1 MLRRYLDLIRTPG
14 VAPLL
19 VAGALARLPYGMYVL
34 ALVLLLRAE
43 GFSFAEVGV
52 VGGASGAAVGLTA
65 PLLGRAVDR
74 LGQTRV
80 LVAAACVTLAADS
93 ALVVAALGGAGVEV
107 LTPLAVLGGAS
118 TPPVSPSMRALW
130 PELVGRERLDT
141 AFAYDALQLELF
153 FVAGPLLVVAI
164 AAATSPAAAF
174 LTAALMH
181 AIGAIAFAA
190 APASRG
196 WRPAARE
203 GRKLA
208 GALSRPGM
216 RVLVVALAV
225 AGVSVGA
232 LEIGIP
238 AFAERE
244 GSRAD
249 AGWLFALWAAGSL
262 AGGLWYGA
270 RTWRLPAARRFLL
283 VSGGLAA
290 GMAPLPFAGSLPTF
304 AVLVLV
310 AGLGLAPATAA
321 AYSLIG
327 ELAPEGSVTES
338 YAWQIVGYVFGG
350 ACGAW
355 LAGILVD
362 ELGVVAALGLA
373 PVAAAGT
380 VLVGLAGRRRLAAA

>member
-1 MLRRYLDLIRTPG
+1 
-14 VAPLL
+14 
-19 VAGALARLPYGMYVL
+19 MYVL
-34 ALVLLLRAE
+34 ALVLLLRGE

-52 VGGASGAAVGLTA
+52 VGGASGIAVGLTA

-74 LGQTRV
+74 VGQTRV
-80 LVAAACVTLAADS
+80 LAAAACATLAADS
-93 ALVVAALGGAGVEV
+93 ALVVAALGGAGVEL
-107 LTPLAVLGGAS
+107 LTPLAVLGGAT
-118 TPPVSPSMRALW
+118 TPPVSPAMRALW

-164 AAATSPAAAF
+164 AGATSPAAAF

-181 AIGAIAFAA
+181 ATGAAAFAV
-190 APASRG
+190 APASRR

-203 GRKLA
+203 GRTLA

-216 RVLVVALAV
+216 RVLVAALV
-225 AGVSVGA
+225 IAGVSAGA

-290 GMAPLPFAGSLPTF
+290 GLAPLPFASSLPMF
-304 AVLVLV
+304 AVLVVV
-310 AGLGLAPATAA
+310 AGLGLAPSTAA

-355 LAGILVD
+355 LAGIFVD
-362 ELGVVAALGLA
+362 ELGVVAALGLG

-380 VLVGLAGRRRLAAA
+380 VLVALAGRKSLSAA